1 MAEDY
6 PHVNMSVAQFCIHAK
21 SILDAKDNAGFVKFV
36 LMGIHHTQQAIVDP
50 ILDHMTKYEGLSIM
64 CDYDSLLGIDR
75 DIRVQSNL
83 TVYPLAKREDTLQ
96 TNIHLKYTFES
107 PDIRPFHCTGSQT
120 LYSEERKPHLS
131 QDEQRKFYEFGLRPA
146 IQRIDP
152 AQMTEWPVMYDD
164 KMFCARGQS
173 RTFSMQTKVTI
184 DWMSQYLGEYIRDA
198 LESNGLDWGTGLVF
212 LHQIRGIKNA
222 TTHSHTDA
230 AAEESLVKFL
240 KKNLLISPEADGYDE
255 LLQSGKWWID
265 VGVEVAS
272 DQE

>member
-1 MAEDY
+1 MELY
-6 PHVNMSVAQFCIHAK
+6 HLIKICRHHVCLFDLK
-21 SILDAKDNAGFVKFV
+21 DALPPANSGQRF
-36 LMGIHHTQQAIVDP
+36 
-50 ILDHMTKYEGLSIM
+50 
-64 CDYDSLLGIDR
+64 
-75 DIRVQSNL
+75 QSPFTVPVHKVPNL
-83 TVYPLAKREDTLQ
+83 CLAKW
-96 TNIHLKYTFES
+96 NVHHI
-107 PDIRPFHCTGSQT
+107 IRIFFPA

-152 AQMTEWPVMYDD
+152 AQMAEWPVMYDD

-198 LESNGLDWGTGLVF
+198 LESNGLDWGMGLVF